1 MKADLDMKRV
11 EEVMAQVEATI
22 KETNELLERNRHVR
36 KQMKIGDVDFE
47 TAMARLPAR
56 TRDRI
61 VDLGERMARAKMK
74 EAMKVPA
81 KAPRQP
87 RRMV

>member
-1 MKADLDMKRV
+1 MKRDFDMKRV
-11 EEVMAQVEATI
+11 EEITAQVEATI
-22 KETNELLERNRHVR
+22 KETNELLERNRR
-36 KQMKIGDVDFE
+36 ARNQMTIGGVDFE
-47 TAMARLPAR
+47 TALARLPAR

-61 VDLGERMARAKMK
+61 VELGERMARAKMK
-74 EAMKVPA
+74 EAMKPPV